1 MDRLASGKLIRM
13 LTVIDESAC
22 ECLAIRVD
30 VHLSSE
36 DVLDVLSVLFVL
48 EGLLKHIRL
57 DNGSEFTAHALR
69 DWVCVLGVKTSYIAP
84 CSPWGNRYN
93 KRFNGKLRGE
103 LLRRESFYSLKEAEV
118 LIESRLRNYGAYYT
132 PLTILPDSPH
142 Q

>member
-84 CSPWGNRYN
+84 CSPWENRYN
-93 KRFNGKLRGE
+93 KSFNGK
-103 LLRRESFYSLKEAEV
+103 SFGASFCGA
-118 LIESRLRNYGAYYT
+118 SRFTA
-132 PLTILPDSPH
+132 
-142 Q
+142 